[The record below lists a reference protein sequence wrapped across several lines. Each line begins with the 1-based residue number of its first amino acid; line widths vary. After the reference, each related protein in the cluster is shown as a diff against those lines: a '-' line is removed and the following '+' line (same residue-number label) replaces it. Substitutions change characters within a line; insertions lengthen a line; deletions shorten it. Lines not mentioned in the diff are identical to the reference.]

1 MTTLRGDI
9 SVLQC
14 GLMLQGLQLPWTLLL
29 WTNTAALKYLKT
41 LLTILATLWC
51 IRGNLHF
58 ISLQTPLVYM
68 HLVHTADN
76 WVHFIAMQTNDNS
89 QR

>member
-29 WTNTAALKYLKT
+29 WTSTAALKYLKT
-41 LLTILATLWC
+41 LLPILATLHG
-51 IRGNLHF
+51 IGAYLRS
-58 ISLQTPLVYM
+58 ISLQTPLVHM
-68 HLVHTADN
+68 HSPRRISVLKCGL
-76 WVHFIAMQTNDNS
+76 MS
-89 QR
+89 